1 MTSFLDG
8 VIKRINRYI
17 SKNRSSDCNNC
28 PYYELHRNDYQ
39 NYQEDNKYN
48 NRNDYQED
56 IKTSVAKLIKENEKY
71 FTYEIERST
80 FDCITNNNG
89 RMKTL
94 GYSHRVA
101 YEIFEKYGVF
111 MYVSDLRTYINS
123 PGRVKYEL
131 QRLICTYGIE
141 KVTEEIA
148 MYMKNNYPRKFG
160 INVVCEQ

>member
-1 MTSFLDG
+1 
-8 VIKRINRYI
+8 
-17 SKNRSSDCNNC
+17 
-28 PYYELHRNDYQ
+28 
-39 NYQEDNKYN
+39 
-48 NRNDYQED
+48 
-56 IKTSVAKLIKENEKY
+56 
-71 FTYEIERST
+71 
-80 FDCITNNNG
+80 
-89 RMKTL
+89 MKTL